1 MPAEPHHTDVDNKEN
16 NMTAVTADVGQE
28 KKGKGTEE
36 VPEEPPYTDA
46 AAEAF
51 VPAAVLGQD
60 KTEKYYYVAPVMEIP
75 EEPPHA
81 LVAKGDKQI

>member
-36 VPEEPPYTDA
+36 VPEEPLA
-46 AAEAF
+46 G
-51 VPAAVLGQD
+51 L
-60 KTEKYYYVAPVMEIP
+60 
-75 EEPPHA
+75 A
-81 LVAKGDKQI
+81 LANGWRW

>member
-36 VPEEPPYTDA
+36 VPEEPPYT
-46 AAEAF
+46 
-51 VPAAVLGQD
+51 AVLGQD
-60 KTEKYYYVAPVMEIP
+60 KTEKYYYVAPVAPTVWARQE
-75 EEPPHA
+75 
-81 LVAKGDKQI
+81 GDGDGDS